1 MCSSNFVSS
10 CHGVILVRDKGAQA
24 RKKERRDKRA
34 RKKKGR
40 GTSNLLRDP
49 AGPGLTAGRARGRA
63 LPEGGKGREL
73 VDGFHR
79 RNTPATI

>member
-40 GTSNLLRDP
+40 GTSNLPQNL
-49 AGPGLTAGRARGRA
+49 AGPGPTAGYATGPALQEAWGGGRA
-63 LPEGGKGREL
+63 ES
-73 VDGFHR
+73 
-79 RNTPATI
+79 

>member
-40 GTSNLLRDP
+40 GTSNLPCDP
-49 AGPGLTAGRARGRA
+49 AGPSLTARRAAGRALRRA
-63 LPEGGKGREL
+63 GGGGAES
-73 VDGFHR
+73 
-79 RNTPATI
+79 